1 MKELFSNTSNSKSAF
16 NRLKQNADLK
26 LHEKIVVF
34 IVANILLLM
43 FRENSFSENER
54 HHSKDWRP
62 IKENEQ

>member
-1 MKELFSNTSNSKSAF
+1 MEGGTIVKELY
-16 NRLKQNADLK
+16 
-26 LHEKIVVF
+26 EKIVVF

-62 IKENEQ
+62 MDWWEKKDEQ

>member
-1 MKELFSNTSNSKSAF
+1 MEGGTIVKELY
-16 NRLKQNADLK
+16 
-26 LHEKIVVF
+26 EKIVVF

-62 IKENEQ
+62 IKENEQRNRV

>member
-1 MKELFSNTSNSKSAF
+1 MEGGTIVKELY
-16 NRLKQNADLK
+16 
-26 LHEKIVVF
+26 EKIVVF